1 MVTYLTLHWYSFL
14 ICLNICS
21 IFKKTQDE
29 NVKNAIT
36 FEIWL
41 HNGLEI
47 ALLGG
52 QRKLFCGL
60 YPELYS

>member
-1 MVTYLTLHWYSFL
+1 LFYLQ
-14 ICLNICS
+14 
-21 IFKKTQDE
+21 KTQDE

-41 HNGLEI
+41 HKALEI

-52 QRKLFCGL
+52 K
-60 YPELYS
+60 ENYSAGYIQSCIVKSI

>member
-1 MVTYLTLHWYSFL
+1 LVQFLNLFEPLFYLQK
-14 ICLNICS
+14 I
-21 IFKKTQDE
+21 QDE

-41 HNGLEI
+41 HKALEI

-52 QRKLFCGL
+52 K
-60 YPELYS
+60 ENYSVGYISRIV

>member
-1 MVTYLTLHWYSFL
+1 LVQFLNLFKHLFYLQ
-14 ICLNICS
+14 
-21 IFKKTQDE
+21 KTQDE

-47 ALLGG
+47 APLGG